1 MKLAPELITE
11 TWLNSDA
18 PISLKCL
25 RGKVV
30 CLFAFQMLCP
40 GCVQYLVPQSKKAYD
55 LFSGKGV
62 KVLGLHTVFEHHQAM
77 GIESLKAFIHEY
89 RIEFPVGID
98 KPSEDGNPIPT
109 TMGIYNMRGTPT
121 TLLVDK
127 KGYLRNNTFGH
138 VDDMALGA
146 EIAMLMSEPEY
157 G

>member
-1 MKLAPELITE
+1 MKHAPELITE
-11 TWLNSDA
+11 TWLNADA
-18 PISLKCL
+18 PISLQNL

-40 GCVQYLVPQSKKAYD
+40 GCVQYLVPQSKKTFDYFAD
-55 LFSGKGV
+55 KGV
-62 KVLGLHTVFEHHQAM
+62 QVLGLHTVFEHHQAM

-89 RIEFPVGID
+89 RIVFPVGVD
-98 KPSEDGNPIPT
+98 KASEDGNPIPE

-138 VDDMALGA
+138 VDDMALGS
-146 EIAMLMSEPEY
+146 EIATLLNEPE
-157 G
+157 